1 MSGDKDDDKKDD
13 SKSDDK
19 KAGSGFG
26 SISEFFTH
34 LFTSPFQMIAGL
46 GKGVFSNTILNPI
59 GVLTTGGIIAL
70 LGKFAPSLVAWGL
83 DKIGGEKLK
92 ARVNEDLKSGARGWI
107 VDWAVRGTRSQ
118 AVWRRPGASL
128 VRQRWWRVSACW
140 RSNWSIAMAWVMPAR
155 PMHRAPN
162 NLLSCP
168 PGRDRAKPPP
178 FRTKRFKISWLN
190 AESPCRRRNSCVR
203 RRLPTRASGGVSE
216 AKGRR
221 APSTNRDCH
230 KTFTHIA
237 KTPC

>member
-13 SKSDDK
+13 SKPDDK

-107 VDWAVRGTRSQ
+107 VDCGLA
-118 AVWRRPGASL
+118 AL
-128 VRQRWWRVSACW
+128 VV
-140 RSNWSIAMAWVMPAR
+140 
-155 PMHRAPN
+155 
-162 NLLSCP
+162 
-168 PGRDRAKPPP
+168 
-178 FRTKRFKISWLN
+178 N
-190 AESPCRRRNSCVR
+190 A
-203 RRLPTRASGGVSE
+203 TMGGVSGVASE
-216 AKGRR
+216 ALGSAGDKE
-221 APSTNRDCH
+221 PSGM
-230 KTFTHIA
+230 A
-237 KTPC
+237 KAGSILGSAAMVAGISVLAFKLVNSNGVGYAGTADASSAKQPTIVPTGAGQGQTPTVPHQAV